1 MYVCFLHLK
10 CVCTCVC
17 TCIKVYSSL
26 LDVYIHIWYSEHCI
40 TNTTDSNILLLTR
53 TYTHSHARTYTHI
66 YMYGLLAA
74 YDSVYMY
81 VYGTEP
87 TYTQTLAHN
96 KSIKTH
102 TPRYWISQNGHATFA
117 AVGLINNNVFI
128 SASRDSRTTQDGTW
142 GSRGFERQ
150 GSR

>member
-1 MYVCFLHLK
+1 M
-10 CVCTCVC
+10 CVCTY
-17 TCIKVYSSL
+17 IKLYSSVL
-26 LDVYIHIWYSEHCI
+26 NVHIYDIQSTASQIQQIQIYSRTYIHTFTCMNLH
-40 TNTTDSNILLLTR
+40 TLL
-53 TYTHSHARTYTHI
+53 YVWA
-66 YMYGLLAA
+66 GA
-74 YDSVYMY
+74 YDSVY
-81 VYGTEP
+81 VWNRANN
-87 TYTQTLAHN
+87 TQTHAHN

-142 GSRGFERQ
+142 GSRGFGQQ

>member
-26 LDVYIHIWYSEHCI
+26 LDVYIYDIQSTASQIQQIQIYSYLHVC
-40 TNTTDSNILLLTR
+40 